1 MTLLDVLNKDLIKVP
16 LTSCDRRSVIEEL
29 VDVYRKNSGI
39 SGTDAGEI
47 VNAVL
52 NREAQAS
59 TAMENGIAIPHAKLG
74 SIKSSVVVIG
84 ISRLPVDFGG
94 QEGSKIFF
102 LVLAPEDNPTE
113 HIQILSSI
121 AKVCSS
127 PVYARLLANAKSSD
141 DVYQLF
147 FD

>member
-16 LTSCDRRSVIEEL
+16 LTSVDRRSVIEEL
-29 VDVYRKNSGI
+29 VEVYRKQSGI
-39 SGTDAGEI
+39 SSTEAGDI

-59 TAMENGIAIPHAKLG
+59 TAMENGIAIPHAKLEN
-74 SIKSSVVVIG
+74 IKKSVVVIG
-84 ISRLPVDFGG
+84 VSRLGVDFGG
-94 QEGSKIFF
+94 DEGSKVFF
-102 LVLAPEDNPTE
+102 LVLAPKDNPTE
-113 HIQILSSI
+113 HIQLLASI

-127 PVYARLLANAKSSD
+127 NLYSRMLANAKNND